1 MPDYLKKMSPLINAA
16 SFVPLT
22 YGPLTISNSTTSPS
36 VVNPITAAYSLI
48 S

>member
-22 YGPLTISNSTTSPS
+22 YGPLTISISTTSS
-36 VVNPITAAYSLI
+36 SLDNPITAAYSMI